1 MTRRRVITLAVLVA
15 VILAAAGAV
24 YAVWFSTL
32 LNVDRVRVVG
42 AATSHESDVIDAAA
56 IQVGIPIAR
65 VDAASVATRVSEIP
79 WVKSVDVRR
88 GWPSEIVIAV
98 TEREAVAR
106 TMGPDGAQ
114 GVDAEGVVFA
124 SQSPLPDDLIVVTAN
139 GPALVASIQVLQAL
153 PDEIKDRVTRV
164 AASTRDDVR
173 LHLASGSIVRWGSA
187 QEPDFKSQVL
197 LALLPR
203 RARVYDVSAPQLPTT
218 LQENPKKGGRGSKE
232 PSSSP

>member
-1 MTRRRVITLAVLVA
+1 MTRRRAITLGVLLLV
-15 VILAAAGAV
+15 VLSAAGAV
-24 YAVWFSTL
+24 YAVWFSTWL
-32 LNVDRVRVVG
+32 DVERVRVVG
-42 AATSHESDVIDAAA
+42 AATTHEADVLGSAAVP
-56 IQVGIPIAR
+56 VGVPIAR
-65 VDAASVATRVSEIP
+65 IDAASVAQRVSDIP

-114 GVDAEGVVFA
+114 GVDADGVVFA
-124 SQSPLPDDLIVVTAN
+124 SQSPLPDDLIVVTAS
-139 GPALVASIQVLQAL
+139 GPALTASVQVLQAL
-153 PDEIKDRVTRV
+153 PPEIKDRVTRV

-173 LHLASGSIVRWGSA
+173 LHLKSGSIVRWGSA
-187 QEPDFKSQVL
+187 QEPDFKAQVL

-218 LQENPKKGGRGSKE
+218 LQENPKKGAK
-232 PSSSP
+232 PSSSS